1 MTREC
6 GTCTKCCDGWLTG
19 SAKGY
24 NFWPGRKCHFVCSTG
39 CTIYE
44 DRPKDPCQSFTCSWL
59 DDENIP
65 AWLKPNESN
74 VIMQWRTL
82 PDANL
87 SHLEIVEAGAPMSA
101 EVLSW
106 VIMYALNKNINLA
119 FQVNGG
125 WNKIG
130 NQTFLQTEIKIA

>member
-74 VIMQWRTL
+74 VIMQWRTR
-82 PDANL
+82 DDENL

-130 NQTFLQTEIKIA
+130 NQKFLQTEIKIA

>member
-65 AWLKPNESN
+65 SWLKPNESN
-74 VIMQWRTL
+74 TIMQWRTH

-101 EVLSW
+101 EV
-106 VIMYALNKNINLA
+106 
-119 FQVNGG
+119 FR
-125 WNKIG
+125 
-130 NQTFLQTEIKIA
+130 